1 MPRKKSTHID
11 DPIAAGNRVKEAR
24 ERAGL
29 SQRQL
34 AFPGCSAAYISR
46 IEAGTRTPSER
57 VLRELGERLGVSEA
71 WLATGVEAV
80 GSSLLRDAD
89 IALRLDDSEEAARL
103 FSDVLESGA
112 DPRTRSSA
120 LEGLAKIAIRN
131 GDPRLAIDL
140 GEQALQV
147 VGEQPEDRPML
158 AESMARA
165 HAALGE
171 MAAAIA
177 ILTRCVDRMGDDAL
191 QFVRFSSLLG
201 AALTDSGNFAEA
213 ERVIGSALARG
224 REIADPYA
232 RARLYWSQSRLLG
245 EEGDIER
252 AEVYARRTLETLR
265 ATEDEYAIGHI
276 LQTLAHI
283 TIDLGRPEEALELLR
298 EGWPKIAAAGTP
310 LEIAQ
315 FRIEEARALA
325 AVGNADEAGK
335 LAMEVTRA
343 LGDAHPTDAGRA
355 YLLLGETYATLGD
368 TARAREVLEL
378 AVELLEERGP
388 SRYLVKA
395 YKQLAGV
402 LREQG
407 EHQLAF
413 EVLERALNVREAVGR
428 PLA

>member
-1 MPRKKSTHID
+1 
-11 DPIAAGNRVKEAR
+11 
-24 ERAGL
+24 
-29 SQRQL
+29 
-34 AFPGCSAAYISR
+34 
-46 IEAGTRTPSER
+46 
-57 VLRELGERLGVSEA
+57 
-71 WLATGVEAV
+71 
-80 GSSLLRDAD
+80 
-89 IALRLDDSEEAARL
+89 
-103 FSDVLESGA
+103 
-112 DPRTRSSA
+112 
-120 LEGLAKIAIRN
+120 
-131 GDPRLAIDL
+131 
-140 GEQALQV
+140 
-147 VGEQPEDRPML
+147 
-158 AESMARA
+158 
-165 HAALGE
+165 
-171 MAAAIA
+171 
-177 ILTRCVDRMGDDAL
+177 
-191 QFVRFSSLLG
+191 
-201 AALTDSGNFAEA
+201 
-213 ERVIGSALARG
+213 
-224 REIADPYA
+224 
-232 RARLYWSQSRLLG
+232 
-245 EEGDIER
+245 
-252 AEVYARRTLETLR
+252 VYARRTLETLR